1 MAKPR
6 LGDAGQRALIEFVGE
21 NDRVRAS
28 KVKSSLAVKG
38 NETSDDSAAFSEED
52 SDA

>member
-1 MAKPR
+1 

-28 KVKSSLAVKG
+28 KAKSSLAVQEPEAAEVG
-38 NETSDDSAAFSEED
+38 ADADSAEG
-52 SDA
+52 DAE